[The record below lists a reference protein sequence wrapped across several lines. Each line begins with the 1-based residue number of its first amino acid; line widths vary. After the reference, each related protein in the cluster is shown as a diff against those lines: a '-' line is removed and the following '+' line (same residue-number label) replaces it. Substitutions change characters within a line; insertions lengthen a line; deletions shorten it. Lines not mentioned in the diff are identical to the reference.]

1 MLRDG
6 STVNLRKSC
15 TTATLTVIQPTSIG
29 TFKNQIYDTH
39 CASRDQKNE
48 TYNNIMEIM
57 GIIGIMGIM
66 V

>member
-1 MLRDG
+1 MYHSNADR
-6 STVNLRKSC
+6 
-15 TTATLTVIQPTSIG
+15 VIQPTSIG